1 MNIDQKDI
9 EQYLSEVKE
18 AVERDN
24 YRLDRNAR
32 RQDNINLFLD
42 YVICILRRRTDTG
55 AFAGGHSAALADIDF
70 FCLSGYFS
78 FNNDIVVLR
87 YPFKHGVG

>member
-1 MNIDQKDI
+1 MYPFQCWNYSNESLRQLFCAL
-9 EQYLSEVKE
+9 YLLHIHE
-18 AVERDN
+18 N
-24 YRLDRNAR
+24 FY
-32 RQDNINLFLD
+32 IHT
-42 YVICILRRRTDTG
+42 ICILRRRTDTG

>member
-9 EQYLSEVKE
+9 EHYLTDVKD
-18 AVERDN
+18 AVEKDY

-42 YVICILRRRTDTG
+42 YVIDEAKAKEIILSLTAMD
-55 AFAGGHSAALADIDF
+55 
-70 FCLSGYFS
+70 LSE
-78 FNNDIVVLR
+78 VLR
-87 YPFKHGVG
+87 NEHTGFEHERLYVFEKM

>member
-1 MNIDQKDI
+1 MHSVEDKVLNIDQKDI

-18 AVERDN
+18 AVEKDN

-42 YVICILRRRTDTG
+42 YVIDETISGDARMISAISVKDRLKNPADEVFNDWIL
-55 AFAGGHSAALADIDF
+55 
-70 FCLSGYFS
+70 
-78 FNNDIVVLR
+78 
-87 YPFKHGVG
+87 K

>member
-1 MNIDQKDI
+1 MIEKIKKAITYSSKDKVLNIDQKDI

-18 AVERDN
+18 AALKDN

-42 YVICILRRRTDTG
+42 YVIDEAKAKEIILNLT
-55 AFAGGHSAALADIDF
+55 AMDF
-70 FCLSGYFS
+70 SEIL
-78 FNNDIVVLR
+78 
-87 YPFKHGVG
+87 